1 VGIHFWRHKRS
12 FAGLALVLGF
22 IVFTGVG
29 YASDPYQFNC
39 YVVGWSHLQQISPS
53 VYVDPTMQPRERIRF
68 LRDIRLARRR
78 VGQFFGALKDA
89 PIIVAGPLNTVY
101 RVYGSAAG
109 TTGITHLTMVK
120 DYTVLGPNGVNVDV
134 ISHELTHGELKV
146 RLGWNNFGKV
156 PVWFDEGMTMYN
168 DERPTY
174 SEAAYQKLTDHGRTA
189 PRLSAIAS
197 RIGFYD
203 AATDQRISDER
214 VYINF
219 IVAKHEFTR
228 WYKIVGRR
236 GVNQLMTVVR
246 AGKNFTQAYKEIED
260 GAAYATTDERP

>member
-1 VGIHFWRHKRS
+1 MGTSVRRHKLR
-12 FAGLALVLGF
+12 FVGLALVLGF

-39 YVVGWSHLQQISPS
+39 YVVGWSHLQQIGPG
-53 VYVDPTMQPRERIRF
+53 VYVDPTMQPRKRVRF
-68 LRDIRLARRR
+68 LQDIRLARRR
-78 VGQFFGALKDA
+78 VGRFFGALKDD
-89 PIIVAGPLNTVY
+89 PIIMAGPLNTVY

-120 DYTVLGPNGVNVDV
+120 DYTVLGPNGFNVDV

-146 RLGWNNFGKV
+146 RLGWSNFGKV

-168 DERPTY
+168 DDRPRY
-174 SEAAYQKLTDHGRTA
+174 SEAAYQRLTDHGRTA

-197 RIGFYD
+197 RVGFYD
-203 AATDQRISDER
+203 AATDQRVSDER

-219 IVAKHEFTR
+219 IVAKHEFAR
-228 WYKIVGRR
+228 WYKIVGRG
-236 GVNQLMTVVR
+236 GVDQLIKAVR
-246 AGKNFTQAYKEIED
+246 AGESFTHAYKEIED
-260 GAAYATTDERP
+260 GGTLAR